1 MPNAQ
6 CLFPAALD
14 SRDPVA
20 YYVACKSCAYQRQG
34 VRPSRVAGPKR
45 FKEEFHVAT
54 AQLKFDEGHTWVRL
68 DDDSGAVVGISD
80 FAQDNMGE
88 VIFIE
93 LPEAGAQV
101 LRGDACGSLE
111 SVKSVE
117 DLLAPVSGEVI
128 AVNDDALDAPES
140 VNDDP
145 YGEGW
150 LFSVKLDDPG
160 ELDKLMSASE
170 YEVHLDTLDG
180 DDDQDDAF

>member
-1 MPNAQ
+1 M
-6 CLFPAALD
+6 
-14 SRDPVA
+14 
-20 YYVACKSCAYQRQG
+20 
-34 VRPSRVAGPKR
+34 
-45 FKEEFHVAT
+45 AT
-54 AQLKFDEGHTWVRL
+54 TQLKFDEGHTWVRL
-68 DDDSGAVVGISD
+68 DEGIAVIGITD

-93 LPEAGAQV
+93 LPEQGAQV

-117 DLLAPVSGEVI
+117 DLLAPVSGEVT
-128 AVNDDALDAPES
+128 ALNDDALDAPET

-150 LFSVKLDDPG
+150 LFAVKLDDPN
-160 ELDKLMSASE
+160 EPSKLMSAAE

-180 DDDQDDAF
+180 DDDEDDAF